1 MQYGEKKDSVEEN
14 NVGSRK
20 CSVGNNPAH
29 NVSHSLPSNEGLMIP
44 QVFSRSNSPS
54 FSSLAPGSNKEPL
67 SWAGVGGSGEQGA
80 KLRHQ
85 ENNLFYLLRILTLSN

>member
-29 NVSHSLPSNEGLMIP
+29 NVPHSLPSNEGLMTP
-44 QVFSRSNSPS
+44 QVSSRSNSPS
-54 FSSLAPGSNKEPL
+54 FSSLAPASNKEPL
-67 SWAGVGGSGEQGA
+67 SWAGVGVGGSRSGE
-80 KLRHQ
+80 L
-85 ENNLFYLLRILTLSN
+85 N